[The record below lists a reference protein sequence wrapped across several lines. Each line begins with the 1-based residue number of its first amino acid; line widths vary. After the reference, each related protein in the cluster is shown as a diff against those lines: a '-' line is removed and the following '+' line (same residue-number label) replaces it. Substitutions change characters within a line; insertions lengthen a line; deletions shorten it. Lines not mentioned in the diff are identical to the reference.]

1 MQLISDPS
9 RVLPEIAAAMVWLGL
24 NPTDTNALDENKA
37 SVMDC
42 LMYLSQ
48 AAEQGELRYYN
59 KKLLKEVAIENTQET
74 AKIFSYQFTMQNLM
88 DFAKSKDHRLEAR
101 TGRTVFDGGPE
112 KPLVTT
118 ERNTLLTI
126 IAVLCKEAKL
136 DYSKAAK
143 TAGLIQSMADRMSI
157 RIGETTIENHLK
169 KVPEAL
175 EARKK

>member
-1 MQLISDPS
+1 MQLIDDPS
-9 RVLPEIAAAMVWLGL
+9 RVLDGVAAAMIWLGL
-24 NPTDTNALDENKA
+24 NPTDMNALDENRA

-59 KKLLKEVAIENTQET
+59 KKLLKEVAIESTQEM
-74 AKIFSYQFTMQNLM
+74 AKIFAYQLTMQNLM
-88 DFAKSKDHRLEAR
+88 DFAKSRNRRLETR
-101 TGRTVFDGGPE
+101 TGELVVDGSPA
-112 KPLVTT
+112 KSLATA
-118 ERNTLLTI
+118 ERNSLLVI

-143 TAGLIQSMADRMSI
+143 TAGLIQSMADDMSI

-169 KVPEAL
+169 KIPEAL
-175 EARKK
+175 ESRMK